1 MILMK
6 DKKKSIKYMCVS
18 EYVQNKS
25 GKNNQNIEDCKRK
38 QKKEKEKRNSFKKIK
53 NESNIIQ
60 INEQVK

>member
-38 QKKEKEKRNSFKKIK
+38 QKKEKEKKIVL
-53 NESNIIQ
+53 Q
-60 INEQVK
+60 R